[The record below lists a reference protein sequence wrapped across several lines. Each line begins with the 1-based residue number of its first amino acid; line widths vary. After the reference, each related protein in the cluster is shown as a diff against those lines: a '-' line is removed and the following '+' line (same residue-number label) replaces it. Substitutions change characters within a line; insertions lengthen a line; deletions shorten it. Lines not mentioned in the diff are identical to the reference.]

1 MLNTIFFV
9 CPMGQRMENV
19 GKGTRISSNGYE
31 SQITYYQAKRCE
43 TCPLRGQCHQAK
55 GNRRIEVNH
64 RLNALKHQ
72 AKELLMS
79 EKGLEHRS
87 KRPIEV
93 EAVFG
98 QLKSNNKFNRFT
110 FKGLEKVGLEF
121 LLMALGHNFRKM
133 VAVTASEGKTVF
145 KNTIFGSKTIIFVQ
159 FRFYQ
164 RTLSL
169 KNKKSNNIEA
179 GGKLAA

>member
-1 MLNTIFFV
+1 
-9 CPMGQRMENV
+9 
-19 GKGTRISSNGYE
+19 
-31 SQITYYQAKRCE
+31 
-43 TCPLRGQCHQAK
+43 
-55 GNRRIEVNH
+55 
-64 RLNALKHQ
+64 
-72 AKELLMS
+72 MS
-79 EKGLEHRS
+79 KKGLEHRS

-145 KNTIFGSKTIIFVQ
+145 KKTIFGSKTIIFVQ
-159 FRFYQ
+159 LRFYQ

-179 GGKLAA
+179 GGKLVA